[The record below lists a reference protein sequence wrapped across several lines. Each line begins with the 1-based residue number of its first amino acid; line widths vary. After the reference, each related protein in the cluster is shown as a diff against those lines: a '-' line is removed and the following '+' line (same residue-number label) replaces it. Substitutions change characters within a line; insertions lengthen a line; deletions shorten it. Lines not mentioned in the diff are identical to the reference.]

1 VDIIS
6 SSPFLKMRILPII
19 NKSLKDLLPLSFS
32 STPAVS
38 IRKENKMWVA
48 TSMLIHTLES
58 FTDSLVVTEGDE
70 KPIGVIGGREVIENI
85 FKNPTS
91 SFFDDTTVEQIV
103 DRNLV
108 ILSNDTTLKE
118 LLDKWKNTRRA
129 FSIIPNNH
137 GGYSA
142 ISARKILEIGA
153 NCVTDIT
160 ISELPKKEVVT
171 FEQDSTIKE
180 IMNLMLQKNSRKILL
195 KDSNYFISDR
205 LLIQSIAQEFNF
217 FRNVKF
223 LERHVKDSFRLEEAR
238 KISKDL
244 NLTEISKIMY
254 SMPHPCV
261 IFQNQVITPWDICL
275 ALESERVEFLG

>member
-1 VDIIS
+1 
-6 SSPFLKMRILPII
+6 MRILPII
-19 NKSLKDLLPLSFS
+19 NKSLKELLPLSFN

-70 KPIGVIGGREVIENI
+70 KPIGVIGGKEIIENI

-103 DRNLV
+103 DKNLV
-108 ILSNDTTLKE
+108 ILSNDTTLKD

-160 ISELPKKEVVT
+160 ISELPKKEIVT

-205 LLIQSIAQEFNF
+205 LLIQSIAQEFDF

-238 KISKDL
+238 KVSKDL

-254 SMPHPCV
+254 SMPHPCM

-275 ALESERVEFLG
+275 ALESERIEFLG

>member
-1 VDIIS
+1 
-6 SSPFLKMRILPII
+6 MRILPII
-19 NKSLKDLLPLSFS
+19 NKSLKELLPLSFN

-70 KPIGVIGGREVIENI
+70 KPIGVIGGREIIENI

-91 SFFDDTTVEQIV
+91 SFFDDTIVEQIV
-103 DRNLV
+103 DKNLV
-108 ILSNDTTLKE
+108 ILSNDTTLKD

-160 ISELPKKEVVT
+160 ISELPKKEIVT

-180 IMNLMLQKNSRKILL
+180 IMDLMLQKNSRKILL

-205 LLIQSIAQEFNF
+205 LLIQSIAQEFDF

-238 KISKDL
+238 KVSKDL

-254 SMPHPCV
+254 SMPHPCM

-275 ALESERVEFLG
+275 ALESERIEFLG

>member
-1 VDIIS
+1 
-6 SSPFLKMRILPII
+6 MRSLTII
-19 NKSLKDLLPLSFS
+19 NRKLKDLLPLSFS

-70 KPIGVIGGREVIENI
+70 KPIGVIGGREIIENI
-85 FKNPTS
+85 FKNPSS

-103 DRNLV
+103 DKNLV
-108 ILSNDTTLKE
+108 ILSDDTTLKE
-118 LLDKWKNTRRA
+118 LLEKWKNTRRA

-153 NCVTDIT
+153 NCVTDIMV
-160 ISELPKKEVVT
+160 SDLPKKEIVS

-180 IMNLMLQKNSRKILL
+180 IMELMLQKNSRKILL

-205 LLIQSIAQEFNF
+205 LLIQSIAQEFDF

-223 LERHVKDSFRLEEAR
+223 LERHIKDSFRLEEAK

-244 NLTEISKIMY
+244 NLAELSKIMY
-254 SMPHPCV
+254 SMPHPCM

-275 ALESERVEFLG
+275 ALESERIEFLG

>member
-1 VDIIS
+1 
-6 SSPFLKMRILPII
+6 MRILPII
-19 NKSLKDLLPLSFS
+19 NKSLKDLLPLSFN

-108 ILSNDTTLKE
+108 ILSNDTTLKD

-180 IMNLMLQKNSRKILL
+180 IMSLMLQKNSRKILL

-205 LLIQSIAQEFNF
+205 LLIQSIAQEFDF

-238 KISKDL
+238 KVSKDL

-254 SMPHPCV
+254 SMPHPCM

>member
-1 VDIIS
+1 
-6 SSPFLKMRILPII
+6 MRILSII

-85 FKNPTS
+85 FKNPSS

-103 DRNLV
+103 DKNLV

-118 LLDKWKNTRRA
+118 LLEKWKDTRRA

-160 ISELPKKEVVT
+160 ISELPKKEIVT
-171 FEQDSTIKE
+171 FEQGNTIKE

-205 LLIQSIAQEFNF
+205 LLIQSIAQEFDF

-223 LERHVKDSFRLEEAR
+223 LERHVKDSFRLEEAK

-244 NLTEISKIMY
+244 NLAEISKIMY
-254 SMPHPCV
+254 SMPHPCM

>member
-1 VDIIS
+1 
-6 SSPFLKMRILPII
+6 MRILPII
-19 NKSLKDLLPLSFS
+19 NKSLKDLLPLSFN

-180 IMNLMLQKNSRKILL
+180 IMSLMLQKNSRKILL

-205 LLIQSIAQEFNF
+205 LLIQSIAQDFDF

-254 SMPHPCV
+254 SMPHPCM